1 MVLKTVILFQWNAHL
16 RTFWLK
22 ARMKMS
28 RYINQISPI
37 YRCIDGYRHDT
48 CRRNISHLILFLN
61 PLKWPKIP
69 LREGRVALPQ
79 TTPTQP
85 TPPASI
91 ARQPNVCCTPAH
103 HSPLQYLNKVFWCN
117 QLSMWDC
124 NCTPD
129 HPLIFPHQHQST
141 NHASFD
147 KMFTFYVYMQICT
160 LLALNILTITTR
172 KMSSLRVFHR

>member
-1 MVLKTVILFQWNAHL
+1 MTQNSY
-16 RTFWLK
+16 
-22 ARMKMS
+22 M
-28 RYINQISPI
+28 
-37 YRCIDGYRHDT
+37 
-48 CRRNISHLILFLN
+48 RRQSGL
-61 PLKWPKIP
+61 
-69 LREGRVALPQ
+69 AQ
-79 TTPTQP
+79 TTPAQP
-85 TPPASI
+85 TPPAST
-91 ARQPNVCCTPAH
+91 ARQPKVSCMPAH

-160 LLALNILTITTR
+160 LLALNILTITIR
-172 KMSSLRVFHR
+172 KRSSLTVFHRQDKVYLLRQISIHKCYLCQCQEVIKATLTYA